1 MATRDH
7 RSKDADEVQEV
18 PPHAATHQA
27 HVAVPAKQDLDP
39 TLEDAFYTLCAAM
52 GAVLEADDMVAWT
65 HCQEIQAWMVNAG
78 TDANGVSQQ
87 HLAWAHAV
95 QLLEQ
100 VLGYSLHQH

>member
-7 RSKDADEVQEV
+7 RSKDAEEVQEV
-18 PPHAATHQA
+18 APHAATHQA
-27 HVAVPAKQDLDP
+27 HVAAPDKHDLDP
-39 TLEDAFYTLCAAM
+39 TLEDAFYTLCAAL
-52 GAVLEADDMVAWT
+52 GAALEADNMVAWT

-100 VLGYSLHQH
+100 VLGYSLHQV